1 MPVQE
6 IFVNKL
12 NMEGLPDVFSKSYE
26 YEYKGMYQKA
36 IDVLM
41 EVYDKNNYM
50 INMRLGYLYY
60 MLKSNSESAGYYLNA
75 VNLMPYSIEAKFGY
89 ITPLAATE
97 DWTKVI
103 EKYYEIL
110 SIDPQN
116 TTANYKLGLIYYY
129 QPDYEKAY
137 KCFEKVVNLYPFDLY
152 GNLMFAWAN
161 LKLGK
166 TAEAKSLFERTLCIN
181 PSETSA
187 KEGLALIK

>member
-1 MPVQE
+1 MDFLKSKKITGTITGLTVIMLVIFFSMKIFSQSTSSGEVTIKMPVQE

-36 IDVLM
+36 ID
-41 EVYDKNNYM
+41 
-50 INMRLGYLYY
+50 
-60 MLKSNSESAGYYLNA
+60 
-75 VNLMPYSIEAKFGY
+75 
-89 ITPLAATE
+89 
-97 DWTKVI
+97 
-103 EKYYEIL
+103 
-110 SIDPQN
+110 
-116 TTANYKLGLIYYY
+116 
-129 QPDYEKAY
+129 AY